1 MRHDGV
7 ISKVDRTI
15 DKVGVS
21 EMATNSK
28 FACWSTVTVASHR
41 KRQRIFSIFSGF
53 KYDTEERRI
62 QRGI

>member
-1 MRHDGV
+1 MRHDGG

-15 DKVGVS
+15 DKIG
-21 EMATNSK
+21 SK